1 VLGDIKL
8 EGVAAATGA
17 AFVAMENDGEV
28 GDALDEAMKISLTGR
43 PVILDVK
50 VDYSRKT
57 EFTSGV
63 VKTNLARF
71 PLGEKIRFIGRAI
84 RRHVLG

>member
-1 VLGDIKL
+1 V
-8 EGVAAATGA
+8 
-17 AFVAMENDGEV
+17 
-28 GDALDEAMKISLTGR
+28 KI
-43 PVILDVK
+43 
-50 VDYSRKT
+50 DYSRKT
-57 EFTSGV
+57 EFTNGV